1 MEKLLTI
8 VIPTYNMEKY
18 LHKCLCSLIIEDK
31 SLFESLEVLVINDGS
46 KDSSSLIGHEYERR
60 YPDVFRVIDKE
71 NGNYG
76 SCVNRGVKEAK
87 GKYIKILDAD
97 DYSDKEALE
106 QFLGKI
112 KNVDADVVFSDL
124 VTVDS
129 SGKQII
135 YYSYSDLPHES
146 IFETRQIP
154 YNIVMWMHAVTY
166 RTQMLRDIN
175 YHQTE
180 GISYTD
186 QEWIFLPLN
195 AAKRAFYVQVCL
207 YHYLTGREGQTI
219 DSKVYAKNVGQ
230 EAKGLFVMLD
240 EYKNLKDNE
249 KNLDKYM
256 FFRLKCRTKMVYQ
269 GSLIWG
275 GYKYFDIN
283 RFDAELKTASITFY
297 QETEQIIINLNR
309 FVKNFKFIKKWRET
323 KSTKK
328 YQYTFKI
335 IASKIL
341 SNIILIIKELTHF
354 GRNKGVHVT
363 NACKNIYF

>member
-18 LHKCLCSLIIEDK
+18 LHKCLCTLIIEDK

-97 DYSDKEALE
+97 DYFDKEALE

-135 YYSYSDLPHES
+135 YYSYSDLPHET

-166 RTQMLRDIN
+166 RTQMLRDID

-240 EYKNLKDNE
+240 EYKNLNE
-249 KNLDKYM
+249 SEMHLDKYM
-256 FFRLKCRTKMVYQ
+256 LFRLKCRAKMVYQ
-269 GSLIWG
+269 GALIWG
-275 GYKYFDIN
+275 GYKHFDIN
-283 RFDAELKTASITFY
+283 RFDAELKSASELVY
-297 QETEQIIINLNR
+297 QEAESLTFNFNR
-309 FVKNFKFIKKWRET
+309 LMKNFEFVKKWRINRNVNDFRF
-323 KSTKK
+323 K
-328 YQYTFKI
+328 FKI
-335 IASKIL
+335 AASNILTFIFSMIKKIAFSKASK
-341 SNIILIIKELTHF
+341 S
-354 GRNKGVHVT
+354 VHVV
-363 NACKNIYF
+363 NACRNIYS